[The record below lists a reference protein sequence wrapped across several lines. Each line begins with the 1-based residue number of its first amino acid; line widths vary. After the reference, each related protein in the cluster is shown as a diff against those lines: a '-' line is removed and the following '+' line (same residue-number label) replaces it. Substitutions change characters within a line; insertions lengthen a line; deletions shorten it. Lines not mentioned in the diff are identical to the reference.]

1 MLATRQHQRVDEALL
16 AERLAP
22 AARQLGVDE
31 GDVEAGVVRDQAGLA
46 DELEKLGRDRREER
60 LIPEEG
66 VVEAMHLHGIDRV
79 RPLGIEVAVEA
90 PPGRDVVDQLDAAD
104 LDDAVAGFRVEA
116 GSLGIEDDFAHDS
129 GRNGKGIGRRGKSRS
144 GSEMTAMDIL
154 TTLRT
159 RLFSAVVGDVMDEL
173 GLRRQFL
180 PAEIRPLSP
189 QTVLAG
195 IAMPVVE
202 EDIGEGHAGE
212 AFGLMF
218 RALDSLQ
225 RDEVYVCAGA
235 SLAYALW
242 GGLMSTRALKL
253 GAAGSVMDGYHR
265 DTREIVSLGF
275 PLFSQGA
282 YAQDQKGRGR
292 VTDFNVPVTF
302 ANGTRVAPGDIVFGD
317 VDGVVVIPKAAAEE
331 VVRLAVERVTGENT
345 VRRVIEEGGS
355 AEDAFRTTG
364 IM

>member
-1 MLATRQHQRVDEALL
+1 
-16 AERLAP
+16 
-22 AARQLGVDE
+22 
-31 GDVEAGVVRDQAGLA
+31 
-46 DELEKLGRDRREER
+46 
-60 LIPEEG
+60 
-66 VVEAMHLHGIDRV
+66 
-79 RPLGIEVAVEA
+79 
-90 PPGRDVVDQLDAAD
+90 
-104 LDDAVAGFRVEA
+104 
-116 GSLGIEDDFAHDS
+116 
-129 GRNGKGIGRRGKSRS
+129 
-144 GSEMTAMDIL
+144 MDIL